1 MAFGATKIVP
11 AQMMPGDRERIMRT
25 MRVLEQDIARLE
37 KQLAERRSPEGQE
50 ATRATILSKRA
61 QLHRLN
67 DYLKVAMPHRVQPR
81 YRPIPSTHQNAEVAP
96 KGSVQ
101 HKQRMEAARKQLQQT
116 PPPPPRALPKP
127 DVKPLPEVVD
137 EASLAKYQET
147 LEANKKALH
156 EMKMQ
161 LDAMERHKHIDNKPA
176 VVETPAP
183 PALSPTEKA
192 ELVELPK
199 QLKHLNDRLVI
210 VKKNVK
216 RANDDGYMRMKLSQ
230 FQRTRNRATATHWPR
245 RGLSLKIWMEMK
257 PTPQRTTLRRGS
269 RSYPAQ
275 KLTHPDLEIIPQR
288 MQSIRNRL
296 DFLNRKKAGVADRK
310 PVRVEAK
317 DSARSRKRQRGD
329 GLPAGTI
336 NLLNNE
342 YKEFES
348 EMLNASNNDDIV
360 VAMLAEL
367 VAYIKTNKIN
377 RSSAEKDGKLNQ
389 MIENIQGRVFEV
401 MKASQGTQGITNLG
415 GHAHRPYAMPR
426 NLGMLTVLKHR
437 AVQRANPTA
446 VESNNMAGLRRY
458 TAAQHARDAR
468 ARAEEEQKKEVANLA
483 GAFSQTRA
491 VMERMVR

>member
-67 DYLKVAMPHRVQPR
+67 DYLKVAMPHRVKPR
-81 YRPIPSTHQNAEVAP
+81 YRPIPTAHQNAEVAP

-101 HKQRMEAARKQLQQT
+101 HKQRMEEARKQLQNT
-116 PPPPPRALPKP
+116 PPPPPLALPKP
-127 DVKPLPEVVD
+127 DIKPLPEVVD

-296 DFLNRKKAGVADRK
+296 DFLNKKKAGVADLKGAHMK
-310 PVRVEAK
+310 PMQRHGFMDRVKNEGAQAAHMEQLGAIH
-317 DSARSRKRQRGD
+317 ARRQ
-329 GLPAGTI
+329 LAGTA
-336 NLLNNE
+336 NP
-342 YKEFES
+342 
-348 EMLNASNNDDIV
+348 
-360 VAMLAEL
+360 
-367 VAYIKTNKIN
+367 
-377 RSSAEKDGKLNQ
+377 
-389 MIENIQGRVFEV
+389 
-401 MKASQGTQGITNLG
+401 
-415 GHAHRPYAMPR
+415 HRPYAMGR

>member
-67 DYLKVAMPHRVQPR
+67 DYLKVAMPHRVRPR
-81 YRPIPSTHQNAEVAP
+81 YRPIPTAHQDVEIAP

-101 HKQRMEAARKQLQQT
+101 HKQRMEEARKQLQET
-116 PPPPPRALPKP
+116 PPPPPLALPKP

-137 EASLAKYQET
+137 EASLAKYHET
-147 LEANKKALH
+147 LEANKKAIH
-156 EMKMQ
+156 ELKMQ
-161 LDAMERHKHIDNKPA
+161 LDAMERHKHIENKPA
-176 VVETPAP
+176 VVEIPAP
-183 PALSPTEKA
+183 PPLSPSEKT

-199 QLKHLNDRLVI
+199 QLKKLNDRLAV

-216 RANDDGYMRMKLSQ
+216 RANEDGYMRKMLEKFLS
-230 FQRTRNRATATHWPR
+230 TRSPYYEQKWPQ
-245 RGLSLKIWMEMK
+245 RGLHLAIWLQMN
-257 PTPQRTTLRRGS
+257 PTPQQTTLRIGPNT
-269 RSYPAQ
+269 YQAQ
-275 KLTHPDLEIIPQR
+275 ALTHPDIESIPQR

-296 DFLNRKKAGVADRK
+296 DFLNKKKAGVADLNGASMK
-310 PVRVEAK
+310 PMQHHGFMDRVKNEGAQAAHMEQLGAIH
-317 DSARSRKRQRGD
+317 ARRQ
-329 GLPAGTI
+329 LAGAA
-336 NLLNNE
+336 NP
-342 YKEFES
+342 
-348 EMLNASNNDDIV
+348 
-360 VAMLAEL
+360 
-367 VAYIKTNKIN
+367 
-377 RSSAEKDGKLNQ
+377 
-389 MIENIQGRVFEV
+389 
-401 MKASQGTQGITNLG
+401 
-415 GHAHRPYAMPR
+415 HRPYAMGR

-437 AVQRANPTA
+437 ALQRANPTA
-446 VESNNMAGLRRY
+446 VESNSMAGLRRY